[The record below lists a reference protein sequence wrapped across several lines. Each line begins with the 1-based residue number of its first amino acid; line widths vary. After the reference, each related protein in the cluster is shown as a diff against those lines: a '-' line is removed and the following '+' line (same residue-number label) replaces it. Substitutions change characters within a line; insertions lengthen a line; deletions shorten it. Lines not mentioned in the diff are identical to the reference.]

1 MGIEEIF
8 TNYIKNM
15 EDDRQ
20 SINYFGTFYSNLE
33 SLYGKPMTSKQ
44 FIKKYNFN
52 NPSIEDYWE
61 KEAEKTIKEAIGNLK
76 NEESIFGDF
85 KIKQCYL

>member
-1 MGIEEIF
+1 
-8 TNYIKNM
+8 M
-15 EDDRQ
+15 EDKYRQ
-20 SINYFGTFYSNLE
+20 FTNYFGTFDADLE

-61 KEAEKTIKEAIGNLK
+61 KEAEKAIKEAVEKLK
-76 NEESIFGDF
+76 TEESVFGDF
-85 KIKQCYL
+85 KIKLCYL